1 MIQQLKRKLLNQLA
15 YYISYVKLYALIKQ
29 DLSNTIIL
37 DCGANQ
43 GSISALFART
53 GAQIFAFEPDPLAFS
68 VLEKK
73 FLQYPMVECV
83 QKAVWINEG
92 TINLYLHMSQEG
104 KNVDFTV
111 SSSIIKEKVNVCES
125 NAVEVATINL
135 LEFIRQSD
143 TRISVLKMDIEG
155 AEVELLN
162 KIFDENLHQKI
173 DLMLVETHENKI
185 PAHVKPIQELKQR
198 LQEERI
204 ENVKLNWI

>member
-15 YYISYVKLYALIKQ
+15 YYISYVKLYSLIKQ

-92 TINLYLHMSQEG
+92 TVTLYLHMSQEG